1 MSEGVE
7 VDVVDAL
14 EELGGPGVGQG
25 LGQPVAPG
33 LVLGLQGPELG
44 QGRSPPPRP
53 RRRPGR
59 WDAGVAARAPAFV
72 RSIEPDAKPTP
83 FSRQRARARPGR
95 GQVNLPR
102 ANASRQT

>member
-33 LVLGLQGPELG
+33 LVLGLQGPEFG
-44 QGRSPPPRP
+44 QGRRC
-53 RRRPGR
+53 G
-59 WDAGVAARAPAFV
+59 ARA
-72 RSIEPDAKPTP
+72 SG
-83 FSRQRARARPGR
+83 ARARR
-95 GQVNLPR
+95 
-102 ANASRQT
+102 S